1 MNRKHEKTNRNTVHS
16 HHRNTFSIPGE
27 TETYKSKTGFLT
39 RASFYSKTFPY
50 PYELRMHTVV
60 FLFRPHLQLRVQ
72 LWIFTRFPI
81 KPSWHLYF
89 LENYSI
95 KLDSI
100 LDESFLFFNYLY
112 NENDRFP
119 TETETT

>member
-1 MNRKHEKTNRNTVHS
+1 M
-16 HHRNTFSIPGE
+16 
-27 TETYKSKTGFLT
+27 Y
-39 RASFYSKTFPY
+39 
-50 PYELRMHTVV
+50 TVV

-81 KPSWHLYF
+81 RPSWHLNF

-100 LDESFLFFNYLY
+100 LDEYFIYFNYLY
-112 NENDRFP
+112 NEQERFP
-119 TETETT
+119 IETEPTWRANH